1 MVGEDTLHV
10 DQNQGTGTDQKLKT
24 KRYNLILPI
33 NLFNQVQTLA
43 DEEGTSALELLK
55 RFIRI
60 GLIITKLTQ
69 SSDAALVIRQN
80 GKERELVLL

>member
-1 MVGEDTLHV
+1 MVGEDTLHI
-10 DQNQGTGTDQKLKT
+10 DQSQETGVDQKLKT

-60 GLIITKLTQ
+60 GLVITKLTQ
-69 SSDAALVIRQN
+69 SPDSTLVIRQD
-80 GKERELVLL
+80 GRERELVLL